1 MPHFLYRGRDV
12 NGKDIVGEMSSANT
26 EDVAKSLISRGIMP
40 IDISERS
47 EKKKAPSQLESFMAK
62 HQVPLT
68 EIIMFSR
75 QMFSLLKAGVPLVKA
90 ISGLSET
97 TTCQPLSAALKEVVV
112 GIESGQTLATAM
124 QAHQHIFSPL
134 YLSMVHVGENTG
146 RLDLAFQQTAIY
158 LENDYETRKRVKQ
171 AVRYPITVIGFV
183 TIAIV
188 VINIFVIPK
197 FATMFAGLNTELPLA
212 TQILIAS
219 SNFFLNQWKLLL
231 FMLALSIILFFH
243 WKNTDQ
249 GAFNWDRHRL
259 KFPLI
264 GPILYQATLARF
276 ARTFAILLKGGVPL
290 IHSLNVVSRV
300 VDNIYIG
307 TRIREMVSGIERGE
321 PLTRNARASGL
332 FSPLIL
338 QMLAVG
344 EESGTI
350 DELLLEVAD
359 YYEREVDY
367 KIKKLAEAIE
377 PILLVCVGVMVL
389 ILALG
394 VFLPMW
400 EMSNISR

>member
-1 MPHFLYRGRDV
+1 MPNYLYRGRDAR
-12 NGKDIVGEMSSANT
+12 GKDIVGEITSANT
-26 EDVAKSLISRGIMP
+26 DEVAKALIGRGIMP
-40 IDISERS
+40 IDIAERS
-47 EKKKAPSQLESFMAK
+47 EKKKEINAFDRFLKRQ
-62 HQVPLT
+62 QVPLT
-68 EIIMFSR
+68 EVIMFSR
-75 QMFSLLKAGVPLVKA
+75 QMFSLLKAGVSLVKA

-97 TTCQPLSAALKEVVV
+97 TTCEPLAIALKDVVS
-112 GIESGQTLATAM
+112 GLESGQTLATAM
-124 QAHQHIFSPL
+124 QAQQHIFSPL

-146 RLDLAFQQTAIY
+146 RLDQAFQQTAIY

-183 TIAIV
+183 AVAIV

-197 FATMFAGLNTELPLA
+197 FANMFANLKTDLPMA

-219 SNFFLNQWKLLL
+219 SSFFINHWKLLL
-231 FMLALSIILFFH
+231 FAFALSIILFFH
-243 WKNTDQ
+243 WKSTVD
-249 GAFNWDRHRL
+249 GEMKWDRYRL

-264 GPILYQATLARF
+264 GPIVYQATLARF

-290 IHSLNVVSRV
+290 IHSLTVVSRV
-300 VDNIYIG
+300 VDNAFIG
-307 TRIREMVSGIERGE
+307 TRIREMVKGIERGE

-350 DELLLEVAD
+350 DDLLLEVAD

-367 KIKKLAEAIE
+367 KIKKLAEAVE
-377 PILLVCVGVMVL
+377 PILLVCVGIMVL